1 MSKLVEEWRD
11 IAGYEGLYQVSDWGR
26 VRSIDR
32 VIKYLVKGKYPAK
45 RICKGQII
53 APFKINSGY
62 LSVTLVKSSKGCNKT
77 LHRLVAETFIPNPDS
92 KPCVGHK
99 DCNETNN
106 CADNLY
112 WCTYPENNNHPIT
125 KERQIESFKK
135 RDLSYLHTSEVENKI
150 SKSLSKSVVQLKDG
164 AFVREWNSIKD
175 AASFLGKSGGNI
187 TLCCKGKI
195 KSIYGYNWMYKE
207 DYENKISHELCS

>member
-32 VIKYLVKGKYPAK
+32 VIKYLVKGKYPAE
-45 RICKGQII
+45 RIFKGQII

-62 LSVTLVKSSKGCNKT
+62 LTVSLGESSKGHNKT
-77 LHRLVAETFIPNPDS
+77 IHRLVAEAFIPNTEN

-99 DCNETNN
+99 DGNETNN
-106 CADNLY
+106 CVENLY

-125 KERQIESFKK
+125 KERQIESSKK
-135 RDLSYLHTSEVENKI
+135 RDFSYLHTSEVENKI
-150 SKSLSKSVVQLKDG
+150 SKSLSKPIIQLKDG
-164 AFVREWNSIKD
+164 VVIKEWDSIKE

-187 TLCCKGKI
+187 TCCCQGKF
-195 KSIYGYNWMYKE
+195 KSMYGYQWMYKE
-207 DYENKISHELCS
+207 DYEKMINDKK